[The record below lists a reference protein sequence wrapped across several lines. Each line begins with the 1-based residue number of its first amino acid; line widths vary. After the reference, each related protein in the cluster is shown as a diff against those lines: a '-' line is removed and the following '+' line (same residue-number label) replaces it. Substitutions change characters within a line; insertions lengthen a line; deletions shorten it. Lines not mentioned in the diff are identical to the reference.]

1 MTEHDENQVPYAG
14 AVAASLLRMLTRT
27 WRGRDALAS
36 MPAEVRLQL
45 EYAAADAGLTW
56 RDEPPFTEPAGAR
69 PRSHITAVLQ
79 AGYRRAAA
87 EEKLMAERAA
97 TGKTTKAAERAHHDA
112 DREMH
117 ARALAAIKYG
127 ISSDTLAFAVDFHHL
142 R

>member
-1 MTEHDENQVPYAG
+1 MPVLPVSGLVRHGLRAGVPRPN
-14 AVAASLLRMLTRT
+14 SPELTAT
-27 WRGRDALAS
+27 VIKS
-36 MPAEVRLQL
+36 QL
-45 EYAAADAGLTW
+45 EDAAERAGLTW

-87 EEKLMAERAA
+87 EETLIAERAA
-97 TGKTTKAAERAHHDA
+97 TGTTTKAAERAHHDA

-117 ARALAAIKYG
+117 ARALAAIKAG
-127 ISSDTLAFAVDFHHL
+127 ISSDTLAFALDFHHL